1 MKLLLSAILIL
12 VSQNIFSSEDLGSL
26 NGADFMSLSEERV
39 HNIVASSAEIRR
51 SLEVGRDLAGVSP
64 EEQKWAQEFESLMD
78 SEEEVDYLKL
88 ASEL

>member
-1 MKLLLSAILIL
+1 MKAILTAIFIII
-12 VSQNIFSSEDLGSL
+12 SQSIFSAEDFGSL
-26 NGADFMSLSEERV
+26 NGADFMALSEERV

-64 EEQKWAQEFESLMD
+64 EEQKWAQEYVELMESED
-78 SEEEVDYLKL
+78 NVDYLQL